1 MYIIFPSSYLN
12 KRNVEPDYKAECEA
26 AIRNGLDIVLFNQC
40 LWDNNKE
47 IEISILQGDTNYG
60 KEVFVYRGWMMKPEE
75 YEKFYTLLME
85 KNIRLITTPEQ
96 YSNLHEFDKSYP
108 MVKEDAPKTFFFESI
123 TEISID
129 FINSQMKRFMIKDF
143 VKSVKGTDFPE
154 YFEHPSQEE
163 FDKWVKKFVEY
174 RGDLFTGGIQIKEY
188 LNLKKYGEKTNEYR
202 VFYMNGYPIFV
213 IPNSNQ
219 PKDAKELPKDIVSKY
234 YLLPSPFYTVD
245 FIECEDG
252 TFKVIETGDGGV
264 SGLSEKQDLDLFYN
278 ELRSEINEN

>member
-12 KRNVEPDYKAECEA
+12 KRNIEPDYKAECEA

-108 MVKEDAPKTFFFESI
+108 LVKEDAPKTFFFESI

-143 VKSVKGTDFPE
+143 VKSVKGTGFPE
-154 YFEHPSQEE
+154 YFEQPSQEE

-174 RGDLFTGGIQIKEY
+174 RGLCLQVVFR
-188 LNLKKYGEKTNEYR
+188 LKS
-202 VFYMNGYPIFV
+202 I
-213 IPNSNQ
+213 
-219 PKDAKELPKDIVSKY
+219 
-234 YLLPSPFYTVD
+234 
-245 FIECEDG
+245 
-252 TFKVIETGDGGV
+252 
-264 SGLSEKQDLDLFYN
+264 
-278 ELRSEINEN
+278 